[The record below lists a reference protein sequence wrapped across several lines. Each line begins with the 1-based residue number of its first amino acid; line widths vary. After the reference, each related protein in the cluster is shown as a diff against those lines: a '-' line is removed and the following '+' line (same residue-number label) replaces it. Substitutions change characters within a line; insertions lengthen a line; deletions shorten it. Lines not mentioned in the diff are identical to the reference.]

1 MTKNQNIKIILKPGR
16 EDSLKRHHPWIFSGA
31 IKKVEGN
38 PENGAT
44 VEIFSG
50 DRQWLASGA
59 CSPQSQIM
67 IRVWSFQQENAI
79 APEFFKNRLKKA
91 FSLREQLFSASP
103 TNAYRLI
110 NAESDGLPGLIIDRY
125 ADYAVCQF
133 LSAGAEFWKET
144 IVQLLMERFPF
155 KGIFERSDEDVRLKE
170 GLQPQMGVLLGD
182 MPPDLIE
189 IQENSL
195 RFWVDIKQ
203 GHKTGF
209 YLDQRDNRAFLGRV
223 ANEKD
228 VLNCFSY
235 TGGFGIAALKSG
247 AKSLINID
255 TSANALQMVQQN
267 IELNGLDAKRSEQMT
282 GDVFQILRRFRDEG
296 RQFDVIVL
304 DPPKFAGSVNQ
315 VDKAARGYKDINWLA
330 FRILRPGGILFT
342 FSCSAHIKPPLF
354 QKIVAD
360 AAVDAGRDAR
370 IIQFLSQAADH
381 PIGLNFPEGHY
392 LKGLIC
398 QVEF

>member
-1 MTKNQNIKIILKPGR
+1 MPENQNKKVILKPGR
-16 EDSLKRHHPWIFSGA
+16 EDSVKRHHPWIFSGA
-31 IKKVEGN
+31 VKKVEGN

-44 VEIFSG
+44 VEIFSADG
-50 DRQWLASGA
+50 RWLASGA
-59 CSPQSQIM
+59 FSPKSQILV
-67 IRVWSFQQENAI
+67 RVWSFLQEEAI
-79 APEFFKNRLKKA
+79 TPEFFKNRLKKA
-91 FSLREQLFSASP
+91 ISLREQLFSASP

-110 NAESDGLPGLIIDRY
+110 NAESDGLPGLIVDRY
-125 ADYAVCQF
+125 SDYAVCQF
-133 LSAGAEFWKET
+133 LSAGAEFWKTT
-144 IVQLLMERFPF
+144 IVQHIMERLPL
-155 KGIFERSDEDVRLKE
+155 KGVFERSDEDVRLKE
-170 GLQPQMGVLLGD
+170 GLQPQKGVLAGET
-182 MPPDLIE
+182 PPDLIE

-195 RFWVDIKQ
+195 RFRVDIQQ

-209 YLDQRDNRAFLGRV
+209 YLDQRDNRDFLGRF

-235 TGGFGIAALKSG
+235 TGGFGIAALKGG

-255 TSANALQMVQQN
+255 TSANALQIAQQN
-267 IELNGLDAKRSEQMT
+267 IELNGLHTKRAEQMT
-282 GDVFQILRRFRDEG
+282 GDVFQILRRFRDEE

-315 VDKAARGYKDINWLA
+315 VEKAARGYKDINWLA

-370 IIQFLSQAADH
+370 IIQFLSQASDH
-381 PIGLNFPEGHY
+381 PIALNFPE
-392 LKGLIC
+392 
-398 QVEF
+398 

>member
-1 MTKNQNIKIILKPGR
+1 MPQNQHYKIILKPGR

-31 IKKVEGN
+31 VKKVEGN

-44 VEIFSG
+44 VDIFSAAG
-50 DRQWLASGA
+50 RWLASGA
-59 CSPQSQIM
+59 FSPQSQILV
-67 IRVWSFQQENAI
+67 RVWSFLQEEAI
-79 APEFFKNRLKKA
+79 TPEFFKNRLKKA
-91 FSLREQLFSASP
+91 LFSRKQLFEASP

-110 NAESDGLPGLIIDRY
+110 NAESDGLPGLVVDRY
-125 ADYAVCQF
+125 GDFAVCQF

-144 IVQLLMERFPF
+144 IVQLLMEMFPF
-155 KGIFERSDEDVRLKE
+155 KGIFERSDEDVREKE
-170 GLQPQMGVLLGD
+170 GLQPQKGVLAGE

-195 RFWVDIKQ
+195 RFWVDVKQ

-209 YLDQRDNRAFLGRV
+209 YLDQRDNRDFLGRF

-235 TGGFGIAALKSG
+235 TGGFGIAALKAG

-255 TSANALQMVQQN
+255 SSANSLQIARQN
-267 IELNGLDAKRSEQMT
+267 IDLNGLDTQRAEQMT

-296 RQFDVIVL
+296 RLFDVIVL

-315 VDKAARGYKDINWLA
+315 VEKAARGYKDINWLA

-360 AAVDAGRDAR
+360 AAIDAGRDAG

-381 PIGLNFPEGHY
+381 PIALNFPEGHY

-398 QVEF
+398 QVD

>member
-1 MTKNQNIKIILKPGR
+1 MLTNQKKKIILKPKR
-16 EDSLKRHHPWIFSGA
+16 ENSVKRHHPWIFSGA
-31 IKKVEGN
+31 VKKVEGT

-44 VEIFSG
+44 VEIFSTDG
-50 DRQWLASGA
+50 QWLATGA
-59 CSPQSQIM
+59 YSPQSQILV
-67 IRVWSFQQENAI
+67 RTWSFLQGETI
-79 APEFFKNRLKKA
+79 DSEFFHNRLKKA
-91 FSLREQLFSASP
+91 LAFRQQLFHATP

-110 NAESDGLPGLIIDRY
+110 NAESDGLPGLIVDRY

-133 LSAGAEFWKET
+133 LSAGAEFWKPT
-144 IVQLLMERFPF
+144 IIQFLMELLPL
-155 KGIFERSDEDVRLKE
+155 KGIYDRSDEDVRLKE
-170 GLQPQMGVLLGD
+170 GLQPQKGVLMGE

-195 RFWVDIKQ
+195 RFWVDVKQ

-209 YLDQRDNRAFLGRV
+209 YLDQRDNRAYLDHF
-223 ANEKD
+223 ATAKD

-235 TGGFGIAALKSG
+235 TGGFGIAALKG
-247 AKSLINID
+247 GVKSLINID
-255 TSANALQMVQQN
+255 SSANALQLARQN
-267 IELNGLDAKRSEQMT
+267 IMLNGLDTNRSEQMT

-296 RQFDVIVL
+296 RQFDLIIL

-330 FRILRPGGILFT
+330 FRILRPEGILFT

-370 IIQFLSQAADH
+370 IIQFLSQAPDH
-381 PIGLNFPEGHY
+381 PIALNFPEGHY
-392 LKGLIC
+392 LKGLLC
-398 QVEF
+398 QVE

>member
-1 MTKNQNIKIILKPGR
+1 MSKNQYKKVILKPGR
-16 EDSLKRHHPWIFSGA
+16 EDSVKRHHPWIFSGA
-31 IKKVEGN
+31 VKKVEGN

-44 VEIFSG
+44 VEIFSAEG
-50 DRQWLASGA
+50 QWLATGA
-59 CSPQSQIM
+59 YSSQSQILV
-67 IRVWSFQQENAI
+67 RVWSFQQEEVI
-79 APEFFKNRLKKA
+79 EPEFFKNRIKKCI
-91 FSLREQLFSASP
+91 SLRERLFGASP

-110 NAESDGLPGLIIDRY
+110 NAESDGLPGLIVDRY
-125 ADYAVCQF
+125 GDFAVCQF
-133 LSAGAEFWKET
+133 LSAGADFWKAT
-144 IVQLLMERFPF
+144 IAQFIMELLPL
-155 KGIFERSDEDVRLKE
+155 KGIFDRSDEDVRLKE
-170 GLQPQMGVLLGD
+170 GLPPQMGVLSGET
-182 MPPDLIE
+182 PPDLIE
-189 IQENSL
+189 IEENSL
-195 RFWVDIKQ
+195 RFWVDVKE

-209 YLDQRDNRAFLGRV
+209 YLDQRDNRTFLSRFV
-223 ANEKD
+223 TKKD

-235 TGGFGIAALKSG
+235 TGGFGIAALKGG

-255 TSANALQMVQQN
+255 SSADALRIARQN
-267 IELNGLDAKRSEQMT
+267 IELNGLDTTRSEQII

-304 DPPKFAGSVNQ
+304 DPPKFASALNQ

-330 FRILRPGGILFT
+330 FKILRSGGILFT

-370 IIQFLSQAADH
+370 IIQFLSQAPDH
-381 PIGLNFPEGHY
+381 PIALNFPEGHY